1 MKVLIVDDEK
11 LALSRLNRIL
21 NEEGITNITACNNPI
36 DAIKES
42 TKTKFDVAYLDIS
55 MPTMSGLELANT
67 ILEMNPNIFII
78 FQTAFDKYALE
89 AYQAGG
95 LDYLLKPISNESIK
109 KSLEKVQKFMSNSN
123 TSNTLTSKV
132 TRKILAKRGA
142 KIYMIDIDDIY
153 YIKADLD
160 EVIIRTKDTD
170 AYVRKKMQDMQELLK
185 EKNFFRVHRSFIVN
199 VDKIKSMKSI
209 EQSKLEISFIDI
221 DDIVTSSKDGAKEFR
236 EYIEQRSF

>member
-11 LALSRLNRIL
+11 LALSRLKRIL
-21 NEEGITNITACNNPI
+21 NEEGISNIVACNNPI

-42 TKTKFDVAYLDIS
+42 TKSKFDVAFLDIS

-67 ILEMNPNIFII
+67 ILEMNPNIFIV
-78 FQTAFDKYALE
+78 FQTAFDEYALE
-89 AYQAGG
+89 AFKSGG
-95 LDYLLKPISNESIK
+95 LDYLLKPISNETIK
-109 KSLEKVQKFMSNSN
+109 KSLQKIEKFMN
-123 TSNTLTSKV
+123 TSTTPTIETSK
-132 TRKILAKRGA
+132 KIVAKRGS

-160 EVIIRTKDTD
+160 EVIIRTKETD

-185 EKNFFRVHRSFIVN
+185 GKNFFRVHRSYIVN
-199 VDKIKSMKSI
+199 VDKIKSMKSV
-209 EQSKLEISFIDI
+209 EQSKLEISFINI

-236 EYIEQRSF
+236 EYIEERTL